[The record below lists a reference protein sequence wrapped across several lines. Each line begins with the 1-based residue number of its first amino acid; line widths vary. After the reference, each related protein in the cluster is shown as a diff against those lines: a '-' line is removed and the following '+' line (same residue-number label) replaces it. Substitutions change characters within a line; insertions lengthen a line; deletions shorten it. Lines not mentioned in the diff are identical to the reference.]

1 MARRMRR
8 ARRQMMKAET
18 AAGKKALRISLR
30 RSRKASR
37 RVARKE
43 ARVGEL
49 SSMRDKQSSG
59 RDIRGDQGRNLTPRG
74 RTDSTPGR
82 NLKETAMQGSTNL
95 QSTYAKS
102 TNAVK
107 PGKGRKKRVKK
118 APQSEL
124 KQNMNTAGLSIKS
137 ESAGLTL

>member
-8 ARRQMMKAET
+8 ARRQVMKAQT
-18 AAGKKALRISLR
+18 SAGKKALRISLR
-30 RSRKASR
+30 RSRKTNRKVTR
-37 RVARKE
+37 RE

-49 SSMRDKQSSG
+49 ASMRDKQSSG
-59 RDIRGDQGRNLTPRG
+59 RDIRGDQGRNLQPRG

-124 KQNMNTAGLSIKS
+124 KQNMNTSGLSIKS
-137 ESAGLTL
+137 ESAGMNL